1 VRTRAA
7 RLAGVLVA
15 LAAACGGGGEDT
27 SRSSTPTTAE
37 PSSTTTTIGVVDGR
51 PYPVARDD
59 VVIEDAT
66 RPTAAAPDRGLVEL
80 PSRTLPLMVLTPEGT
95 GPFPIVVFSHGV
107 TAVGPAYEPF
117 LAQLAAAGYVVVAP
131 TFPLSSGEG
140 GEIFDYVN
148 QPGDV
153 YAALDATI
161 ERLGDLVDAD
171 RIALAG
177 HSLGAM
183 TTIGAALNS
192 CCADR
197 RVDAAIAVAGI
208 EAPFPDGDFE
218 PLPPTPLLLVHGD
231 ADRTIDVDGSE
242 NLFAKATGPVAFLR
256 HLGGGHSDV
265 FVGDAGEV
273 TAAAFL
279 AWLDQWLLDDAAGLR
294 ALPDVVEESGAA
306 TLTTRDIPA

>member
-66 RPTAAAPDRGLVEL
+66 RPTAASWARNG
-80 PSRTLPLMVLTPEGT
+80 S
-95 GPFPIVVFSHGV
+95 
-107 TAVGPAYEPF
+107 Y
-117 LAQLAAAGYVVVAP
+117 AGYVVVAP